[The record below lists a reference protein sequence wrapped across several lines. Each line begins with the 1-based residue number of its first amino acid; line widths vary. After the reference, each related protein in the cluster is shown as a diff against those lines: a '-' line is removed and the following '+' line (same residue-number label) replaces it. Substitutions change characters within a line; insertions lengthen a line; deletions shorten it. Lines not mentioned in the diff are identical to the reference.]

1 MLMKN
6 VLILGG
12 SDAGISAA
20 LRIKEIDPDAEV
32 TMVVADRFPN
42 FSICGLPF
50 YISREV
56 EDWQT
61 LAHRT
66 IAEIEGSGIKL
77 LLENRAEAI
86 DPAKKSVRV
95 SGKDG
100 GVRDLAYDCL
110 LIATGGV
117 SARPPIQGTDLPGV
131 FFLRWMVDG
140 FAIQGNEGDVVES
153 LHFRIHNLPKFDNG
167 YAWLKLKR

>member
-1 MLMKN
+1 MHMKN
-6 VLILGG
+6 LLILGG

-20 LRIKEIDPDAEV
+20 LRIKEIDSDAEV

-66 IAEIEGSGIKL
+66 ISEIEGRGIRL

-86 DPAKKSVRV
+86 DPVRKSVRI

-110 LIATGGV
+110 LIGTGGV

-131 FFLRWMVDG
+131 FFLRW
-140 FAIQGNEGDVVES
+140 
-153 LHFRIHNLPKFDNG
+153 
-167 YAWLKLKR
+167 